1 MRTTPPALLPIL
13 RSQVQGEVLARLYLH
28 PDEEHGLA
36 DLAALTETSPQSIQ
50 HEVSRL
56 VEAGLL
62 RDRRVGRSRLVR
74 ANPDSILARPLT
86 DLLTVTYGPVPVL
99 ERELSSVEGIERA
112 FVFGSWAARHQ
123 GVSGAIPNDV
133 DVMVVGRAD
142 LDALDDA
149 ADRAQR
155 VLQRPVNIRRVSSS
169 AWQSSRDPFFTQVR
183 DQPLVQL
190 HIETSVQP

>member
-28 PDEEHGLA
+28 PDEEHS
-36 DLAALTETSPQSIQ
+36 LAALAELTATSPQSIQ

-56 VEAGLL
+56 VKAGLL
-62 RDRRVGRSRLVR
+62 RDRRLGRSRLIR

-86 DLLTVTYGPVPVL
+86 DLLMVTYGPVPVL
-99 ERELSSVEGIERA
+99 ESELGPIEGIEQA

-123 GVSGAIPNDV
+123 GISGAIPNDV
-133 DVMVVGRAD
+133 DVMVVGRAN

-149 ADRAQR
+149 AGRAQE
-155 VLQRPVNIRRVSSS
+155 VLRRPVNIRRVSPS
-169 AWQSSRDPFFTQVR
+169 AWQSSSDPFFSQVR
-183 DQPLVQL
+183 EQPLVQL
-190 HIETSVQP
+190 RIERSVQP